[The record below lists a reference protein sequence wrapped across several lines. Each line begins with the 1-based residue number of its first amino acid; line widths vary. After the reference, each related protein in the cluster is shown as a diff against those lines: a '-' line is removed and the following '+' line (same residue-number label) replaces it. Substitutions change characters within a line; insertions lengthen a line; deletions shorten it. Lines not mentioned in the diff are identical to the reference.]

1 MDWALSIL
9 SYLTQPVALRALGLT
24 IALLPA
30 RQRDRDAN
38 KPSIVDRHTRSANAR
53 QEQLDEE
60 AEAIASEYQRR
71 CDEAWREE
79 LSEKAASMLKSKQAA
94 NTRSTKS

>member
-1 MDWALSIL
+1 MIL
-9 SYLTQPVALRALGLT
+9 GTAIVVVLVLVA

-30 RQRDRDAN
+30 KQRDRDAN
-38 KPSIVDRHTRSANAR
+38 KPNIVDRFTRSANAR
-53 QEQLDEE
+53 QQQLDEE

-79 LSEKAASMLKSKQAA
+79 LSEKAASMLKSKQTA